1 MLQNE
6 LHFIIEKFGK
16 FFVLSKNKTNQ
27 KKKNPPKKK
36 KTISHSCYICDN
48 DIRHSV
54 SENSESTNLKKI
66 LQSALSWRKYRNI

>member
-16 FFVLSKNKTNQ
+16 FSVFSKNKTNQ

-36 KTISHSCYICDN
+36 TISYSCYICDN

-66 LQSALSWRKYRNI
+66 LQSALS

>member
-36 KTISHSCYICDN
+36 KRYHTAVTFVITISA
-48 DIRHSV
+48 IRFLK
-54 SENSESTNLKKI
+54 TLNLRI
-66 LQSALSWRKYRNI
+66 

>member
-16 FFVLSKNKTNQ
+16 FFVLSENKTNQ

-36 KTISHSCYICDN
+36 KRYHTAVIFVITISA
-48 DIRHSV
+48 IRFLK
-54 SENSESTNLKKI
+54 TLNLRI
-66 LQSALSWRKYRNI
+66 

>member
-36 KTISHSCYICDN
+36 KKISHSCYICDN

>member
-16 FFVLSKNKTNQ
+16 FFFLSKNKTNQ

-36 KTISHSCYICDN
+36 KRYHTAVIFVITISA
-48 DIRHSV
+48 IRFLK
-54 SENSESTNLKKI
+54 TLNLRI
-66 LQSALSWRKYRNI
+66 

>member
-36 KTISHSCYICDN
+36 KRYHTAVIFVITISA
-48 DIRHSV
+48 IRFLK
-54 SENSESTNLKKI
+54 TLNLRI
-66 LQSALSWRKYRNI
+66 

>member
-6 LHFIIEKFGK
+6 LHFIVEKFGK

-36 KTISHSCYICDN
+36 KKYHTAVIFVITISA
-48 DIRHSV
+48 IRFLK
-54 SENSESTNLKKI
+54 TLNLRI
-66 LQSALSWRKYRNI
+66 

>member
-36 KTISHSCYICDN
+36 KRYHTAVIFVITISAIWFLK
-48 DIRHSV
+48 
-54 SENSESTNLKKI
+54 TLNLRI
-66 LQSALSWRKYRNI
+66 

>member
-6 LHFIIEKFGK
+6 LHFIIEKIGK

-36 KTISHSCYICDN
+36 KRYHTAVIFVITISA
-48 DIRHSV
+48 IRFLK
-54 SENSESTNLKKI
+54 TLNLRI
-66 LQSALSWRKYRNI
+66 

>member
-6 LHFIIEKFGK
+6 LHFIIEKFGE
-16 FFVLSKNKTNQ
+16 FFVLFKNKTNQ

-36 KTISHSCYICDN
+36 TISNSCYICDN

-66 LQSALSWRKYRNI
+66 LQSALS

>member
-16 FFVLSKNKTNQ
+16 FFVFSKNKTNQ

-36 KTISHSCYICDN
+36 KRYHTAVIFVITISA
-48 DIRHSV
+48 IRFLK
-54 SENSESTNLKKI
+54 TLNLRIEKRI
-66 LQSALSWRKYRNI
+66 LQSALS

>member
-16 FFVLSKNKTNQ
+16 FFVLSKNKKNQ
-27 KKKNPPKKK
+27 KKINPPKKK

-66 LQSALSWRKYRNI
+66 LQSALS

>member
-6 LHFIIEKFGK
+6 LHFITEKFGK

-36 KTISHSCYICDN
+36 KRYHTAVIFVITISA
-48 DIRHSV
+48 IRFLK
-54 SENSESTNLKKI
+54 TLNLRI
-66 LQSALSWRKYRNI
+66 

>member
-27 KKKNPPKKK
+27 KKKNPPKK

-66 LQSALSWRKYRNI
+66 LQSALS